1 MKRQRRITN
10 GRRNRTGR
18 PKRRPQSVDPE
29 EDELEAPM
37 AVPLLDLVAQYRK
50 IRDEVRAAIDGVLD
64 SQVCIGGPK
73 VAECERA
80 VAAYSNCK
88 FAVGASSGT
97 DAILNALM
105 SLGIGHGHEVI
116 TSTFTFFATAGCI
129 SRTGARPVFVDIDP
143 KTYNIDAD
151 LVARR
156 VSKKTKAIVPVHLF
170 GQMADMDPIMEIART
185 RKLAVIEDAAQAVGA
200 TYKGRKAGSIGT
212 CGCFSFFPSKNLG
225 GVGDGGMIVTND
237 ATLADMCNIMRNHGS
252 KPKYYHKYVGGNF
265 RLDPIQAAVITV
277 KLKYLEEWHE
287 ARRANAAFYDAR
299 FAGHDRVVAP
309 HVEPHNRM
317 IYNQYVIR
325 IKGDGT
331 ALRDQVEAHL
341 NDKKIG
347 NAIYYPVPLHLQQ
360 CFADLGYKE
369 GDLPQA
375 EQAAKEVLAIPIYP
389 ELTETQKDEVARA
402 VLEVVG

>member
-1 MKRQRRITN
+1 
-10 GRRNRTGR
+10 
-18 PKRRPQSVDPE
+18 
-29 EDELEAPM
+29 M

-105 SLGIGHGHEVI
+105 SLGIGRGHEVI

-252 KPKYYHKYVGGNF
+252 KPKYYHKHVGGNF

-325 IKGDGT
+325 IKGDGA

-341 NDKKIG
+341 NDRKIG

>member
-1 MKRQRRITN
+1 
-10 GRRNRTGR
+10 
-18 PKRRPQSVDPE
+18 
-29 EDELEAPM
+29 M

-156 VSKKTKAIVPVHLF
+156 VSKKTKAILPVHLF